1 MLFNKCPN
9 IKCKGAKKLNDAKP
23 VILKIGG
30 SAITDK
36 AEQLA
41 AKTEIINRLAEEIKR
56 ADLDNLIIVHGG
68 GSFGHPTAAKYGI
81 KDGYKEDPT
90 QKLGFAETH
99 HVMTVLNGLVMD
111 ALIWH
116 EVAAL
121 SIAPEC
127 CIMTDNG
134 KIKYFD
140 ETVFDAMQK
149 MAFTPVMYGDAVL
162 DDKLG
167 FTVLSGDQLVAY
179 LAIKYKASKIVVGVD
194 TDGLF
199 DCDPKTNPNAKPYK
213 HLTLAELKQLQPKIG
228 KATGTDVTGGMAG
241 KIAELIPAI
250 EQGVRVT
257 ITGATKGLSI
267 YRALTDQSV
276 LGTEIEKA

>member
-1 MLFNKCPN
+1 MNTER
-9 IKCKGAKKLNDAKP
+9 P
-23 VILKIGG
+23 VILKLGG

-36 AEQLA
+36 TGELA
-41 AKTEIINRLAEEIKR
+41 AKTEVINRLAEEIKR

-81 KDGYKEDPT
+81 KDGYKEDPA
-90 QKLGFAETH
+90 QKIGFAETH

-116 EVAAL
+116 EIPAVSVAP
-121 SIAPEC
+121 SSCMVTE
-127 CIMTDNG
+127 NG
-134 KIKYFD
+134 KVKYFD
-140 ETVFDAMQK
+140 ETVFK
-149 MAFTPVMYGDAVL
+149 SMAKLVFTPVMYGDAVL
-162 DDKLG
+162 DEKLG
-167 FTVLSGDQLVAY
+167 FTILSGDQLVAY
-179 LAIKYKASKIVVGVD
+179 LAIKYNAKKIVIGTD

-199 DCDPKTNPNAKPYK
+199 DSDPKTNPNAKPYK
-213 HLTLAELKQLQPKIG
+213 HLTLKELKEIQPKLG
-228 KATGTDVTGGMAG
+228 KATGTDVTGGMAS

-250 EQGVRVT
+250 EQGTHVT

-267 YRALTDQSV
+267 YRALTDQSI

>member
-1 MLFNKCPN
+1 MNV
-9 IKCKGAKKLNDAKP
+9 ARP
-23 VILKIGG
+23 VILKLGG

-36 AEQLA
+36 TQEATPR
-41 AKTEIINRLAEEIKR
+41 TEIINRLAEEIKR

-68 GSFGHPTAAKYGI
+68 GSFGHPTAQKYGI
-81 KDGYKEDPT
+81 KEGYKEDPT

-99 HVMTVLNGLVMD
+99 HMMTVLNGLVMD
-111 ALIWH
+111 SLIWH
-116 EVAAL
+116 EIPAV
-121 SIAPEC
+121 SIAPSC
-127 CIMTDNG
+127 CFITENG
-134 KIKYFD
+134 KVKFFD
-140 ETVFDAMQK
+140 ETVLKSMTK
-149 MAFTPVMYGDAVL
+149 MILTPVMYGDAVL
-162 DDKLG
+162 DEKLG

-179 LAIKYKASKIVVGVD
+179 FALKYNASKIVIGVD

-199 DCDPKTNPNAKPYK
+199 DSDPKTNPNAKPYK
-213 HLTLAELKQLQPKIG
+213 HLTLAELKQIQPQLG
-228 KATGTDVTGGMAG
+228 KASGTDVTGGMAG

-250 EQGVRVT
+250 EQGIHVT

>member
-1 MLFNKCPN
+1 MSE
-9 IKCKGAKKLNDAKP
+9 AKP

-36 AEQLA
+36 TGELA

-81 KDGYKEDPT
+81 KDGYNEDPT

-99 HVMTVLNGLVMD
+99 HVMTVLNGLIMD

-116 EVAAL
+116 EIPAVSVAP
-121 SIAPEC
+121 SS
-127 CIMTDNG
+127 CIITDNG
-134 KIKYFD
+134 KIKCFD
-140 ETVFDAMQK
+140 EAVFKAMVQ
-149 MAFTPVMYGDAVL
+149 MAFTPVLYGDAVF
-162 DDKLG
+162 DQKLG

-179 LAIKYKASKIVVGVD
+179 LAIKYRAEKIVLGVD

-213 HLTLAELKQLQPKIG
+213 HLTLSELKQIQPKLG
-228 KATGTDVTGGMAG
+228 KAVGTDVTGGMAG

-250 EQGVRVT
+250 EAGVRVT

-267 YRALTDQSV
+267 FRALTDQSV
-276 LGTEIEKA
+276 LGTEIEK

>member
-1 MLFNKCPN
+1 MNNERP
-9 IKCKGAKKLNDAKP
+9 I
-23 VILKIGG
+23 ILKIGG

-36 AEQLA
+36 TAELA

-68 GSFGHPTAAKYGI
+68 GSFGHPTAHKYGI
-81 KDGYKEDPT
+81 KDGYKEDPA

-116 EVAAL
+116 EIPAVSVAP
-121 SIAPEC
+121 SS
-127 CIMTDNG
+127 CIVTENG
-134 KIKYFD
+134 KIKFFD
-140 ETVFDAMQK
+140 ETVLQS
-149 MAFTPVMYGDAVL
+149 MAKLVFTPVMYGDAVL

-179 LAIKYKASKIVVGVD
+179 LAIKYKATKIVVGAD

-199 DCDPKTNPNAKPYK
+199 DSDPKTNPNAKPYK
-213 HLTLAELKQLQPKIG
+213 HLTLAELKQIQPKLG
-228 KATGTDVTGGMAG
+228 KAAGTDVTGGMGG
-241 KIAELIPAI
+241 KMAELIPAI
-250 EQGVRVT
+250 EAGVHVT
-257 ITGATKGLSI
+257 VTGATKGLSI

-276 LGTEIEKA
+276 LGTEIDKA

>member
-1 MLFNKCPN
+1 
-9 IKCKGAKKLNDAKP
+9 LNEAQP

-36 AEQLA
+36 TTEATPR
-41 AKTEIINRLAEEIKR
+41 TEIINRLAEEIKR
-56 ADLDNLIIVHGG
+56 ADLDNLVIVHGG

-90 QKLGFAETH
+90 QKFGFAETH
-99 HVMTVLNGLVMD
+99 HLMTVWNGLVMG

-116 EVAAL
+116 EIPAL
-121 SIAPEC
+121 SIAPSSCLMAE
-127 CIMTDNG
+127 NG

-140 ETVFDAMQK
+140 DSVLRAMAK
-149 MAFTPVMYGDAVL
+149 MAYTTVMYGDAVL
-162 DDKLG
+162 DEKLG
-167 FTVLSGDQLVAY
+167 FTVISGDQLVAY
-179 LAIKYKASKIVVGVD
+179 LAIKYKAQKIVIGAD

-199 DCDPKTNPNAKPYK
+199 DSDPKTNPNAKPYK
-213 HLTLAELKQLQPKIG
+213 HLTLAELKEIQPKLG
-228 KATGTDVTGGMAG
+228 KAAGTDVTGGMAG

-250 EQGVRVT
+250 EQGVHVT
-257 ITGATKGLSI
+257 ITGATKGLSV

-276 LGTEIEKA
+276 LGTEIEKG